1 MADDDKTVF
10 GGKLPGAT
18 PPAADNDKTV
28 IGGALPPAQPGGFA
42 RPAQPS
48 GNTWLGG
55 AVPQAPQTPIGE
67 PATRQDGFFPQIQQP
82 DQNQP
87 APMVGPKISLDEALR
102 AKGLGKGGPSNPLLA
117 AAANLLILFG
127 RLRTG
132 MVDMQ
137 AVPLM
142 EHVTREIDQF
152 EHNAIQA
159 GADPHEAQV
168 GKYALCGT
176 ADDIVQ
182 NLPGTDRS
190 VWVQYSMVAR
200 FFNKRD
206 SGVGFFQEAE
216 KAMQAPGQRFAL
228 LELML
233 VCMSLGFEGQYRT
246 LPNGSVEL
254 ARIRAAIYET
264 LRRVKPRPDEDIS
277 VNWTAVPLAGKR
289 RFGGLPLW
297 IYGSIAAVLLVGV
310 FAGLSTWIARD
321 GSSVVTTLNEMHPNA
336 TRIALVRPEVT
347 IKPFVAEV
355 DSTQLDRI
363 AAGLA
368 AQIADGSVEVGEK
381 GNSIF
386 VRVGNALLF
395 NSGSANVKPE
405 FEDLAGEI
413 AAVLEREAGPIR
425 VEGYTDNIPMGG
437 TGRYKSNQEL
447 SEARAQGVADKLLE
461 YLSNAERIEIIGRG
475 PADPIGDNGTGAGR
489 AENRR
494 VEILLAKEG
503 TY

>member
-1 MADDDKTVF
+1 VF
-10 GGKLPGAT
+10 GCSILWS
-18 PPAADNDKTV
+18 PA
-28 IGGALPPAQPGGFA
+28 
-42 RPAQPS
+42 
-48 GNTWLGG
+48 
-55 AVPQAPQTPIGE
+55 
-67 PATRQDGFFPQIQQP
+67 
-82 DQNQP
+82 
-87 APMVGPKISLDEALR
+87 SL
-102 AKGLGKGGPSNPLLA
+102 
-117 AAANLLILFG
+117 
-127 RLRTG
+127 T
-132 MVDMQ
+132 
-137 AVPLM
+137 
-142 EHVTREIDQF
+142 
-152 EHNAIQA
+152 
-159 GADPHEAQV
+159 
-168 GKYALCGT
+168 
-176 ADDIVQ
+176 
-182 NLPGTDRS
+182 
-190 VWVQYSMVAR
+190 
-200 FFNKRD
+200 
-206 SGVGFFQEAE
+206 
-216 KAMQAPGQRFAL
+216 
-228 LELML
+228 
-233 VCMSLGFEGQYRT
+233 T